1 MKSLTEKET
10 CLLKAINEDS
20 EYRIAFNINSEKLV
34 TKCQLNP
41 LQVDE
46 MVQRFKR
53 QGLLK
58 KDRTG
63 LYTFAEAVFDLLAE
77 LI

>member
-1 MKSLTEKET
+1 MKSLTQKET
-10 CLLKAINEDS
+10 CVLKAIKEAS
-20 EYRIAFNINSEKLV
+20 KYRLSFKIDSEKLA

-46 MVQRFKR
+46 IVQRFKR